1 MSNFKNATITKEAN
15 VYFDGKVIS
24 YTLSCEDGS
33 KKTLGVMQ
41 IGKYE
46 FNTQAKEIIEI
57 TSGEMKVLLPNETIW
72 KDLKGGMA
80 FEVPA
85 NSSFKLEVNQ
95 IINYC
100 CSYIEE

>member
-24 YTLSCEDGS
+24 YTLSFEDGS

-72 KDLKGGMA
+72 KDLKGGMT
-80 FEVPA
+80 FEVTA

>member
-1 MSNFKNATITKEAN
+1 
-15 VYFDGKVIS
+15 
-24 YTLSCEDGS
+24 
-33 KKTLGVMQ
+33 
-41 IGKYE
+41 
-46 FNTQAKEIIEI
+46 
-57 TSGEMKVLLPNETIW
+57 MKVLLPNETIW
-72 KDLKGGMA
+72 KDLKGGMT